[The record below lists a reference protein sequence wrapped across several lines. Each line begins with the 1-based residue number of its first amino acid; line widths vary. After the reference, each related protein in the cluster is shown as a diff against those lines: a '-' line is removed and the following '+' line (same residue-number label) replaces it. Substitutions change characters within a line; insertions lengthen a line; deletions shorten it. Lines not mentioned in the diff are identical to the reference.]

1 MSDSRHC
8 TQPPGADQV
17 GVAKLLMEADADIET
32 RSMNASTPLMMA
44 AGANAVGA
52 IELLVTEGAHIDAKE
67 VSGATPLLFAV
78 TRSTRADAARKLVE
92 LGADVNGAPDTEPV
106 SATTPLAAAI
116 ARGQPEIADILR
128 AAGAVE

>member
-52 IELLVTEGAHIDAKE
+52 IELLVAEGADINAKQSSGETPLYRAATEG
-67 VSGATPLLFAV
+67 GASAV
-78 TRSTRADAARKLVE
+78 RKLVE
-92 LGADVNGAPDTEPV
+92 LGADVNGAPDIEPV
-106 SATTPLAAAI
+106 FSSTPLAGAI
-116 ARGQPEIADILR
+116 AQGQEEIADILR
-128 AAGAVE
+128 TAGATE